1 MGHEGRVAV
10 VTGAARGIGRAI
22 AEAFASAGG
31 RVVMADRDVEP
42 LERAAADLRQAGAD
56 VTAVA
61 ADVAKPEDVVRL
73 MEAAVDA
80 YGRIDTL
87 INNAGVSRWKSP
99 LELTVDE
106 WDEVLNINLRGVF
119 LCAREAARRMREQGG
134 GAIVNIASTRALMSG
149 PDSEAYAASK
159 GGVVALTHALA
170 VSLGPYGIRVN
181 AISPGWIET
190 GDYGALRPIDHAQ
203 HPSGR
208 VGRPQDIARACL
220 FLADPDNGFITGENL
235 VIDGGMTKKM
245 IYEP

>member
-134 GAIVNIASTRALMSG
+134 GAIVNIASTRALMSE